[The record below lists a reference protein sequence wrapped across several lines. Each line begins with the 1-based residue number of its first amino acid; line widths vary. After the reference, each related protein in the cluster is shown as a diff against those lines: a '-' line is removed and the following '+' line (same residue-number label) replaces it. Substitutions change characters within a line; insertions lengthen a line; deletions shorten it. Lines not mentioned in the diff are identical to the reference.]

1 MFSRTPAPA
10 KGAPAIQPPTRTPA
24 PAADARRPAAAR
36 MPSMLG
42 PDLTYEGAISGE
54 GELHVDGLV
63 RGDIQVAR
71 LVVGET
77 ARIEGK
83 IRCGH
88 VEVRGRVTGDIE
100 AKSVKL
106 LETAHVEGDIT
117 HEQLSIE
124 VGAYFQGRC
133 AQFVRP
139 SAGAAMAEASRANV
153 VELTAGE

>member
-1 MFSRTPAPA
+1 
-10 KGAPAIQPPTRTPA
+10 
-24 PAADARRPAAAR
+24 

-42 PDLTYEGAISGE
+42 PDLTYEGSISGE

-71 LVVGET
+71 LVIGES
-77 ARIEGK
+77 ARVEGK

-106 LETAHVEGDIT
+106 FETAHVEGDIT

-133 AQFVRP
+133 QQFIRP
-139 SAGAAMAEASRANV
+139 AGGAAAVPGAATPEASRANV
-153 VELTAGE
+153 VELGATPVL

>member
-1 MFSRTPAPA
+1 MFGKTPASAKKPPPA
-10 KGAPAIQPPTRTPA
+10 QAPARA
-24 PAADARRPAAAR
+24 PAQPEPARRAAAR

-42 PDLTYEGAISGE
+42 PDLTYEGSVSGE
-54 GELHVDGLV
+54 GELHVDGMV

-83 IRCGH
+83 IRCGQ

-106 LETAHVEGDIT
+106 FETAHVEGDIT

-124 VGAYFQGRC
+124 VGAFFQGRC
-133 AQFVRP
+133 QQFVR
-139 SAGAAMAEASRANV
+139 ASEPARANV
-153 VELTAGE
+153 VELGAQPAE

>member
-10 KGAPAIQPPTRTPA
+10 KGAPTIQAPARTPA
-24 PAADARRPAAAR
+24 LAADARRPATAR

-42 PDLTYEGAISGE
+42 PDLTYEGTISGE
-54 GELHVDGLV
+54 GELHIDGLV

-77 ARIEGK
+77 ARVEGK

-88 VEVRGRVTGDIE
+88 VEVRGRVSGDIE

-106 LETAHVEGDIT
+106 YETAHVEGDIT

-139 SAGAAMAEASRANV
+139 AGGASAEAARANV
-153 VELTAGE
+153 VELAAGE

>member
-1 MFSRTPAPA
+1 
-10 KGAPAIQPPTRTPA
+10 
-24 PAADARRPAAAR
+24 
-36 MPSMLG
+36 MLG
-42 PDLTYEGAISGE
+42 PDLTSDGSISGE

-63 RGDIQVAR
+63 RGDIQAAR

-100 AKSVKL
+100 AKAVKL
-106 LETAHVEGDIT
+106 FETAHVEGDIT

-139 SAGAAMAEASRANV
+139 AAAAAAAAAEASRANV
-153 VELTAGE
+153 VELGATPVI